1 MKDVFTLAIA
11 LASVCAHAQFPNL
24 PYNPDENGDGLIG
37 VVDLQGLLANYG
49 STFEGAIL
57 STDGNTAA
65 VEVGSMNYLTCKST
79 CAALPGV
86 WDIIDDNSAGLVL
99 PTLTSDAW
107 LNLQSYNY
115 NSGNGG
121 GDAIAYVLKPGA
133 ETGSLFESGWDN
145 TLKCFCVAKQ
155 RPRVEWSYCEHAGNY
170 SFSAL
175 PSNIEDCYNQKLEEG
190 WYPLGG
196 PSVGQSSISQS
207 FWRWAE

>member
-1 MKDVFTLAIA
+1 MKHVLTLTA
-11 LASVCAHAQFPNL
+11 LLISSLAMGQFPNL
-24 PYNPDENGDGLIG
+24 PYNPDDNADGLIG
-37 VVDLQGLLANYG
+37 VADLQALLANYG

-57 STDGNTAA
+57 STDSNTAV
-65 VEVGSMNYLTCKST
+65 VEVGSMNYLTCRST

-86 WDIIDDNSAGLVL
+86 WDIIDDNSAGLIL

-115 NSGNGG
+115 SSGSGG
-121 GDAIAYVLKPGA
+121 GAAYAYVL
-133 ETGSLFESGWDN
+133 ESDGDTDSIIDVDWDY
-145 TLKCFCVAKQ
+145 TLKCFCAAKQ
-155 RPRVEWSYCEHAGNY
+155 RPRVEWSYCEHYGAY
-170 SFSAL
+170 YFDAL

-207 FWRWAE
+207 FLRWAE